1 MESLRS
7 VFCNFLGGWGVGVGL
22 LYFGGGGGCVV
33 LIVFQF
39 VDFLFAL
46 DLVSMSQFA

>member
-1 MESLRS
+1 MGGGGGSF
-7 VFCNFLGGWGVGVGL
+7 VFWR
-22 LYFGGGGGCVV
+22 GGGCVV